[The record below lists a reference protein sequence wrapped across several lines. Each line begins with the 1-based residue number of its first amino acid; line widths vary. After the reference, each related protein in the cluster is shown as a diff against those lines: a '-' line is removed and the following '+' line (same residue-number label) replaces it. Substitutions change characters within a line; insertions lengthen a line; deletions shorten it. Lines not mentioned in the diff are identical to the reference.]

1 MQVVTKKA
9 YAKVNLSLDI
19 VGRREDGYHLVRM
32 VMQTLDIA
40 DYLTF
45 EKIEVPEDALDKTKG
60 QETEDPRIVTL
71 LADKRYDGSDKS
83 SAGTSEL
90 GTLPLGSDNLIYRV
104 AQMLLEKYD
113 GKVPSDIDKL
123 TKLPGVGRKTGNV
136 IRGNIYGIE
145 SVVVDTHVKR
155 LSNLIGLTD
164 EDDPVK
170 IEMDLMK
177 KIPKDHW
184 ILINKQLMAHGRAVC
199 IARRPKCDECTLS
212 KVCKYAKNISNK
224 K

>member
-1 MQVVTKKA
+1 MNKKDIQFI
-9 YAKVNLSLDI
+9 LDN
-19 VGRREDGYHLVRM
+19 
-32 VMQTLDIA
+32 
-40 DYLTF
+40 
-45 EKIEVPEDALDKTKG
+45 LDKLYGTEIICYLNYEKPYELLIATILSAQCTDARVNIITKDLFTKYTNL
-60 QETEDPRIVTL
+60 ESFAT
-71 LADKRYDGSDKS
+71 ADL
-83 SAGTSEL
+83 SEL
-90 GTLPLGSDNLIYRV
+90 EEDIKPAGLFKNKAKNIKACCR
-104 AQMLLEKYD
+104 MLLDEYD

-145 SVVVDTHVKR
+145 SIVVDTHVKR

-199 IARRPKCDECTLS
+199 IARRPKCDVCDLA
-212 KVCKYAKNISNK
+212 KVCRYAKQNLRDK
-224 K
+224 

>member
-1 MQVVTKKA
+1 MNKKDIQFILDNLDELYGTEIICYLNYEKPYELLIATILSAQCTDARVNIITKDLFTKYTNLESFATADLSELEEDIKPAGLFKNKA
-9 YAKVNLSLDI
+9 KNI
-19 VGRREDGYHLVRM
+19 
-32 VMQTLDIA
+32 IA
-40 DYLTF
+40 CC
-45 EKIEVPEDALDKTKG
+45 K
-60 QETEDPRIVTL
+60 TL
-71 LADKRYDGSDKS
+71 LDEYDG
-83 SAGTSEL
+83 
-90 GTLPLGSDNLIYRV
+90 
-104 AQMLLEKYD
+104 Q
-113 GKVPSDIDKL
+113 VPSDIDKL

-184 ILINKQLMAHGRAVC
+184 IIINKQLMAHGRAVC

-212 KVCKYAKNISNK
+212 KVCKYAKNISDK

>member
-1 MQVVTKKA
+1 MNKKDIQFILDNLDELYGTEIICYLNYEKPYELLIATILSAQCTDARVNIITKDLFTKYTNLESFATADLSELEEDIKPAGLFKNKA
-9 YAKVNLSLDI
+9 KNI
-19 VGRREDGYHLVRM
+19 
-32 VMQTLDIA
+32 IA
-40 DYLTF
+40 CC
-45 EKIEVPEDALDKTKG
+45 K
-60 QETEDPRIVTL
+60 TL
-71 LADKRYDGSDKS
+71 LDEYDG
-83 SAGTSEL
+83 
-90 GTLPLGSDNLIYRV
+90 
-104 AQMLLEKYD
+104 Q
-113 GKVPSDIDKL
+113 VPSDIDKL

-212 KVCKYAKNISNK
+212 KVCKYAKNISDK

>member
-1 MQVVTKKA
+1 MNKKDIQFI
-9 YAKVNLSLDI
+9 LDN
-19 VGRREDGYHLVRM
+19 
-32 VMQTLDIA
+32 
-40 DYLTF
+40 
-45 EKIEVPEDALDKTKG
+45 LDKLYGTEIICYLNYEKPYELLIATILSAQCTDARVNIITKDLFTKYTNL
-60 QETEDPRIVTL
+60 ESFAH
-71 LADKRYDGSDKS
+71 ADL
-83 SAGTSEL
+83 SEL
-90 GTLPLGSDNLIYRV
+90 EEDIKPAGLFRSKAKNII
-104 AQMLLEKYD
+104 ACSKMLLEKYD

-155 LSNLIGLTD
+155 LSNLIGLTT

-184 ILINKQLMAHGRAVC
+184 ILINKQFMAHGRSVC
-199 IARRPKCDECTLS
+199 VARRPKCDECTLS
-212 KVCKYAKNISNK
+212 KVCKYAKNNSDK

>member
-1 MQVVTKKA
+1 MNKNEIRFV
-9 YAKVNLSLDI
+9 LDN
-19 VGRREDGYHLVRM
+19 
-32 VMQTLDIA
+32 
-40 DYLTF
+40 
-45 EKIEVPEDALDKTKG
+45 LDKLYGTEIICYLNYEKPYELLIATILSAQCTDARVNIITKDLFTKYTNL
-60 QETEDPRIVTL
+60 ESFATADLSELEEDIKPAGLFKNKAKNIIACCKML
-71 LADKRYDGSDKS
+71 LDEYDG
-83 SAGTSEL
+83 
-90 GTLPLGSDNLIYRV
+90 
-104 AQMLLEKYD
+104 Q
-113 GKVPSDIDKL
+113 VPSDIDKL

-184 ILINKQLMAHGRAVC
+184 ILINKQLMAHGRTVC
-199 IARRPKCDECTLS
+199 VARRPKCDECTLS
-212 KVCKYAKNISNK
+212 KVCKYAKNISDK

>member
-1 MQVVTKKA
+1 MNKKDIQFILDNLDELYGTEIICYLNYEKPYELLIATILSAQCTDARVNIITKDLFTKYTNLESFATADLSELEEDIKPAGLFKNKA
-9 YAKVNLSLDI
+9 KNIIACCKMLLD
-19 VGRREDGYHLVRM
+19 E
-32 VMQTLDIA
+32 
-40 DYLTF
+40 
-45 EKIEVPEDALDKTKG
+45 
-60 QETEDPRIVTL
+60 
-71 LADKRYDGSDKS
+71 YDG
-83 SAGTSEL
+83 
-90 GTLPLGSDNLIYRV
+90 
-104 AQMLLEKYD
+104 Q
-113 GKVPSDIDKL
+113 VPSDIDKL

-199 IARRPKCDECTLS
+199 VARRPKCDECTLS

>member
-1 MQVVTKKA
+1 MNKKDIQFILDNLDELYGTEIICYLNYEKPYELLIATILSAQCTDARVNIITKDLFTK
-9 YAKVNLSLDI
+9 YTNL
-19 VGRREDGYHLVRM
+19 ENFA
-32 VMQTLDIA
+32 TA
-40 DYLTF
+40 DL
-45 EKIEVPEDALDKTKG
+45 
-60 QETEDPRIVTL
+60 
-71 LADKRYDGSDKS
+71 
-83 SAGTSEL
+83 SEL
-90 GTLPLGSDNLIYRV
+90 EEDIKPAGLFRSKAKNII
-104 AQMLLEKYD
+104 ACSKMLLEKYD

-155 LSNLIGLTD
+155 LSNLIGLTT

-184 ILINKQLMAHGRAVC
+184 ILINKQFMAHGRSVC
-199 IARRPKCDECTLS
+199 VARRPKCDECTLS
-212 KVCKYAKNISNK
+212 KVCKYAKNISDK

>member
-1 MQVVTKKA
+1 MNKKDIQFILDNLDELYGTEIICYLNYEKPYELLIATILSAQCTDARVNIITKDLFTK
-9 YAKVNLSLDI
+9 YTNLESFA
-19 VGRREDGYHLVRM
+19 
-32 VMQTLDIA
+32 TA
-40 DYLTF
+40 DL
-45 EKIEVPEDALDKTKG
+45 
-60 QETEDPRIVTL
+60 
-71 LADKRYDGSDKS
+71 
-83 SAGTSEL
+83 SEL
-90 GTLPLGSDNLIYRV
+90 EEDIKPAGLFRSKAKNII
-104 AQMLLEKYD
+104 ACSKMLLEKYD

-155 LSNLIGLTD
+155 LSNLIGLTT

-184 ILINKQLMAHGRAVC
+184 ILINKQFMAHGRSVC
-199 IARRPKCDECTLS
+199 VARRPKCDVCDLA
-212 KVCKYAKNISNK
+212 KVCRYAKQNLRDK
-224 K
+224 

>member
-1 MQVVTKKA
+1 MNKKDIQFI
-9 YAKVNLSLDI
+9 LDN
-19 VGRREDGYHLVRM
+19 
-32 VMQTLDIA
+32 
-40 DYLTF
+40 
-45 EKIEVPEDALDKTKG
+45 LDKLYGTEIICYLNYEKPYELLIATILSAQCTDARVNIITKDLFTKYTNL
-60 QETEDPRIVTL
+60 ESFATADLSELEEDIKPAGLFKNKAKNIIACCKML
-71 LADKRYDGSDKS
+71 LDEYDG
-83 SAGTSEL
+83 
-90 GTLPLGSDNLIYRV
+90 
-104 AQMLLEKYD
+104 Q
-113 GKVPSDIDKL
+113 VPSDIDKL

-212 KVCKYAKNISNK
+212 KVCKYAKNISDK

>member
-1 MQVVTKKA
+1 MNKKDIQFI
-9 YAKVNLSLDI
+9 LDN
-19 VGRREDGYHLVRM
+19 
-32 VMQTLDIA
+32 
-40 DYLTF
+40 
-45 EKIEVPEDALDKTKG
+45 LDKLYGTEIICYLNYEKPYELLIATILSAQCTDARVNIITKDLFTKYTNL
-60 QETEDPRIVTL
+60 ERFATADLSELEEDIKPAGLFKNKAKNIIACCKML
-71 LADKRYDGSDKS
+71 LDEYDG
-83 SAGTSEL
+83 
-90 GTLPLGSDNLIYRV
+90 
-104 AQMLLEKYD
+104 Q
-113 GKVPSDIDKL
+113 VPSDIDKL

-155 LSNLIGLTD
+155 LSNLIGLTT

-177 KIPKDHW
+177 KIPKEHW

-199 IARRPKCDECTLS
+199 VARRPKCDECTLS
-212 KVCKYAKNISNK
+212 KVCKYAKNISDK

>member
-1 MQVVTKKA
+1 MNKNEIRFV
-9 YAKVNLSLDI
+9 LDN
-19 VGRREDGYHLVRM
+19 
-32 VMQTLDIA
+32 
-40 DYLTF
+40 
-45 EKIEVPEDALDKTKG
+45 LDKLYGTEIICYLNYEKPYELLIATILSAQCTDARVNIITKDLFTKYTNL
-60 QETEDPRIVTL
+60 ESFATADLSELEEDIKPAGLFKNKAKNIIACCKML
-71 LADKRYDGSDKS
+71 LDEYDG
-83 SAGTSEL
+83 
-90 GTLPLGSDNLIYRV
+90 
-104 AQMLLEKYD
+104 Q
-113 GKVPSDIDKL
+113 VPSDIDKL

-199 IARRPKCDECTLS
+199 VARRPKCDECTLS

>member
-1 MQVVTKKA
+1 MNKKDIQFILDNLDELYGTEIICYLNYEKPYELLIATILSAQCTDARVNIITKDLFTKYTNLESFATADLSELEEDIKPAGLFKNKA
-9 YAKVNLSLDI
+9 KNIIACCKMLLD
-19 VGRREDGYHLVRM
+19 E
-32 VMQTLDIA
+32 
-40 DYLTF
+40 
-45 EKIEVPEDALDKTKG
+45 
-60 QETEDPRIVTL
+60 
-71 LADKRYDGSDKS
+71 YDG
-83 SAGTSEL
+83 
-90 GTLPLGSDNLIYRV
+90 
-104 AQMLLEKYD
+104 Q
-113 GKVPSDIDKL
+113 VPSDIDKL

>member
-1 MQVVTKKA
+1 MNKKDIQFILDNLDELYGTEIICYLNYEKPYELLIATILSAQCTDARVNIITKDLFTK
-9 YAKVNLSLDI
+9 YTNLESFA
-19 VGRREDGYHLVRM
+19 
-32 VMQTLDIA
+32 TA
-40 DYLTF
+40 DL
-45 EKIEVPEDALDKTKG
+45 
-60 QETEDPRIVTL
+60 
-71 LADKRYDGSDKS
+71 
-83 SAGTSEL
+83 SEL
-90 GTLPLGSDNLIYRV
+90 EEDIKPAGLFKNKAKNII
-104 AQMLLEKYD
+104 ACCKMLLDEY
-113 GKVPSDIDKL
+113 GGQVPSDIDKL

-155 LSNLIGLTD
+155 LSNLIGLTT

-212 KVCKYAKNISNK
+212 KVCKYAKNISDK